1 MIKILAIVLDER
13 LDNNIFNEM
22 LNKISTE
29 KADKIKKIRCYQNAV
44 NKLLGDILVRYLI
57 CKNTNLTNNKLKF
70 SQNEFGKPYLV
81 NQRMHFNI
89 SHSKNIVAVAI
100 SDTNIGIDIE
110 STKIRA
116 FELDIAKKYFCPN
129 EYDAIISKQHS
140 FTSIWTK
147 KESYIKFM
155 GKGLKIPLNSFD
167 VFDKSTDF
175 SFTNIYVHDDF
186 VCNICSSQINIDSFY
201 LIKDYSF
208 LLDALV

>member
-1 MIKILAIVLDER
+1 MIKVLSIILDQR

-22 LNKISTE
+22 LNKISTD
-29 KADKIKKIRCYQNAV
+29 KADKIKKSRFYQNKA

-57 CKNTNLTNNKLKF
+57 CKNTNLTNNELKF

-81 NQRMHFNI
+81 NQHMHFNI

-100 SDTNIGIDIE
+100 SDTPIGIDIE
-110 STKIRA
+110 NIKIRT

-129 EYDAIISKQHS
+129 EYDAIINKQHS

-155 GKGLKIPLNSFD
+155 GEGLKIPLNSFD
-167 VFDKSTDF
+167 VFAKSKNF
-175 SFTNIYVHDDF
+175 SFTNIYIHDDF
-186 VCNICSSQINIDSFY
+186 VCNICSSQTNIDSFC
-201 LIKDYSF
+201 LIKDCSF
-208 LLDALV
+208 LLEALV